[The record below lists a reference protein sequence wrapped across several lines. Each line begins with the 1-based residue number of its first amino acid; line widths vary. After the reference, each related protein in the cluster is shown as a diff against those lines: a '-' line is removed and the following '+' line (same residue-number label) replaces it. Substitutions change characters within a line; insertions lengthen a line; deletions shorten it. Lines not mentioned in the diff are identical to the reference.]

1 MTVLLQVSL
10 VSIKV
15 CLGVV
20 ESLGMA
26 CRRGG
31 DNQRDWQM
39 ITTDPNYADDP
50 QASNS

>member
-1 MTVLLQVSL
+1 VWSKVSGWRAGGGEE
-10 VSIKV
+10 K
-15 CLGVV
+15 
-20 ESLGMA
+20 SLKA
-26 CRRGG
+26 VRGG

>member
-26 CRRGG
+26 CRRRGREEPEGG
-31 DNQRDWQM
+31 SGRG
-39 ITTDPNYADDP
+39 
-50 QASNS
+50 